1 MKILIVYPNLPLML
15 IPAMTVGI
23 FTSIIKGAGAEC
35 DLFETT
41 AYTNDI
47 KSNMGV
53 KAKLGNGRIHE
64 YDTIEPL
71 PMAQAIPD
79 FVAKVEDY
87 KPDLLLFSVVE
98 DTWKDT
104 IDLLESV
111 AHHNIPHI
119 IGGVFPI
126 NAPQVCIS
134 HPLVEVIS
142 RYEGENVLRDVLKT
156 DGVDIDWSRVDGVWY
171 KKEGR
176 VVKNQPQPLADLN
189 SIIPDYSLY
198 DPVRFRR
205 PMGKRIV
212 RSIQLET
219 YRGCPYSC
227 TFCNSPMTRMMNK
240 SFLRRKSLEQVRRE
254 LDYYVEHYDPEYWF
268 IIDDSF
274 LARPRAETFKLLSII
289 EEYGIPWWCNTRL
302 ENVDAELLAAMKR
315 AHCDRISFGI
325 ECGNE
330 EYRKNVLKRNITNK
344 TYMEKADVLN
354 NSDIP
359 YSLNI
364 ILGMPFE
371 TKELIFETI
380 ELIQNIGGYDGL
392 GISIFIPYHGTDL
405 RSVSVENGFISED
418 WISHTGLHG
427 GMALKMPEKYI
438 QNSELNYLVDRVKHL
453 CYFKKDHWNT
463 IMESKEMGFFD
474 KIYDEEFYASD
485 ADMSGKDK
493 ILNRKKSIWACSSDT
508 YTDVY
513 EIS

>member
-23 FTSIIKGAGAEC
+23 FTAIIKEENAEC

-47 KSNMGV
+47 KSNMGI

-79 FVAKVEDY
+79 FVKKVKDY
-87 KPDLLLFSVVE
+87 NPDLLLFSVVE
-98 DTWKDT
+98 DTWNDT
-104 IDLLESV
+104 LNLLESV
-111 AHHNIPHI
+111 SHLDIPHI

-126 NAPQVCIS
+126 NAPEVCIS
-134 HPLVEVIS
+134 HPLVKVIS
-142 RYEGENVLRDVLKT
+142 RYEGENVLRDVIKGYDWASI
-156 DGVDIDWSRVDGVWY
+156 DGIWY
-171 KKEGR
+171 KKDQH
-176 VVKNQPQPLADLN
+176 VIKNKPQPLADLN

-198 DPVRFRR
+198 DPKRFRR
-205 PMGKRIV
+205 PMGKRVV

-227 TFCNSPMTRMMNK
+227 TFCNSPMTRKMNK
-240 SFLRRKSLEQVRRE
+240 NFLRRKSLAQVKKE
-254 LDYYVEHYDPEYWF
+254 LDYYVENYDPEYWF

-274 LARPRAETFKLLSII
+274 LARPRAETFKLLELI

-302 ENVDAELLAAMKR
+302 ENVDAELLSAMKK

-330 EYRKNVLKRNITNK
+330 EYRRDVLKRNITNK
-344 TYMEKADVLN
+344 TYLEKAEVLN

-371 TKELIFETI
+371 TKDLIFETI

-405 RSVSVENGFISED
+405 RSISVENGFIENG
-418 WISHTGLHG
+418 WISRSGLQS
-427 GMALKMPEKYI
+427 GMALKMPKEYI
-438 QNSELNYLVDRVKHL
+438 QKDELDHLVDRVKHL
-453 CYFKKDHWNT
+453 CYFDKYYWDDIIHAADL
-463 IMESKEMGFFD
+463 SFFD
-474 KIYDEEFYASD
+474 EIYEKEFYRSD
-485 ADMSGKDK
+485 SDISGKSK
-493 ILNRKKSIWACSSDT
+493 ILNRKKSIWACSADT
-508 YTDVY
+508 YADVY
-513 EIS
+513 EI